1 MILLDIKISVIIPV
15 YNGSL
20 FLERCLDSV
29 LAQTL
34 SDIEVI
40 CIDDFSCDNS
50 LEILKRYALQ
60 DTRLKYFVNE
70 KNIGQGLT
78 RNKGI
83 DLASGK
89 YIAFVDCDDWIE
101 NIMYERLYEKAVEY
115 DYDLVCCNI
124 VHDFPDGTSQS
135 PIIPEIE
142 SLSLEFLI
150 GEAIFP
156 TDKLFSPN
164 SPCDKIYKKEFID
177 KLELRFESER
187 VFLYE
192 DKFFNLSLLV
202 AKPNFSYV
210 PEVFYHYVIRHGS
223 TMISYKKDFTN
234 RYFAMN
240 ERIVNLLIKNQLMS
254 DELDLRLKKSLFDI
268 IFTFCLNALVYNKK
282 ITGKIIDFSDI
293 LRDKR
298 ISDNAKCFD
307 LKDIPSSSSSINSFV
322 KSVCFL
328 ILKYFK

>member
-1 MILLDIKISVIIPV
+1 MEIKISVIIPV
-15 YNGSL
+15 YNASL
-20 FLERCLDSV
+20 FLERCLNSI
-29 LAQTL
+29 LEQTL

-40 CIDDFSCDNS
+40 CIDDFSSDNS
-50 LEILKRYALQ
+50 LEILKEYASK
-60 DTRLKYFVNE
+60 DTRLKYFKNE

-101 NIMYERLYEKAVEY
+101 SNMYESLYTRAIEHN
-115 DYDLVCCNI
+115 YDLVCCNI
-124 VHDFPDGTSQS
+124 VHDFPNGTSQS
-135 PIIPEIE
+135 PVIPPIE

-150 GEAIFP
+150 NEAIFP
-156 TDKLFSPN
+156 SDKLFSPN

-210 PEVFYHYVIRHGS
+210 SEVFYHYVIRHGS
-223 TMISYKKDFTN
+223 TMISYRKDFTK

-240 ERIVNLLIKNQLMS
+240 ERIENLL
-254 DELDLRLKKSLFDI
+254 
-268 IFTFCLNALVYNKK
+268 
-282 ITGKIIDFSDI
+282 
-293 LRDKR
+293 
-298 ISDNAKCFD
+298 
-307 LKDIPSSSSSINSFV
+307 
-322 KSVCFL
+322 
-328 ILKYFK
+328 